1 MANAGSGKRILIL
14 SPQPWD
20 HHLISKHHY
29 ARAFAQHHEV
39 VFVTPPITSITKLPG
54 YYTFHPDET
63 LPNLRVLTLHL
74 FFPNR
79 FRFYLPHI
87 FHWVNA
93 WRLRRWLG
101 GNFMDIDLLIDFGCY
116 NQVRNLTKFAAR
128 KKVFFPVDD
137 VETLKA
143 ETRGADLML
152 TVSTSI
158 QKKFT
163 DAGLDMK
170 FMNHGLADD
179 FVKRAQSRMTRGAT
193 AAHPGTKRL
202 RVGYSG
208 NIFIPFL
215 DRPVLKRC
223 FAEHRDLEFHFFG
236 SSQPVNANDQ
246 VWFDFLT
253 HEENVILE
261 GQKETATLAEA
272 LEGMDALLVCYKP
285 DYKNYHGENTHK
297 MLEYLSTG
305 RLVISTFI
313 SYYQHFDF
321 LMMAEKDNNA
331 MLVDLLARM
340 KVSPALREDAVRS
353 QRQTD
358 YALENSY
365 AQRCRD
371 VLQGI

>member
-54 YYTFHPDET
+54 YHTVQPDET
-63 LPNLRVLTLHL
+63 LPNLRVLTLQVMY
-74 FFPNR
+74 PNR
-79 FRFYLPHI
+79 FRFYFPRT
-87 FHWVNA
+87 FRWVNA
-93 WRLRRWLG
+93 WRLRRWLKR
-101 GNFMDIDLLIDFGCY
+101 NFTGIDLLIDFGCY
-116 NQVRNLTKFAAR
+116 NQVNDLTKFAAR

-137 VETLKA
+137 VETLKS
-143 ETRGADLML
+143 ESRGADLML

-179 FVKRAQSRMTRGAT
+179 FVKRARKRLTHGAPVS
-193 AAHPGTKRL
+193 HPGTKRL

-215 DRPVLKRC
+215 DRAVLKRC
-223 FAEHRDLEFHFFG
+223 LEEHRDLEFHFFG
-236 SSQPVNANDQ
+236 SSQPLNTNDQ
-246 VWFDFLT
+246 AWFDFLARQ
-253 HEENVILE
+253 ENVILE
-261 GQKETATLAEA
+261 GQKETAALAEA

-313 SYYQHFDF
+313 SYYQQFDF
-321 LMMAEKDNNA
+321 LMMAEKNNNA
-331 MLVDLLARM
+331 MLVDMLERM
-340 KVSPALREDAVRS
+340 KMSPALREDAVRS
-353 QRQTD
+353 QRQTI

-371 VLQGI
+371 VMQGI